1 MKYTP
6 GGWAGAAGAGAAI
19 GAALRFSEVVCGV
32 PCSKLYRGS
41 LSTYHS
47 VNSRM
52 QRERED
58 WLCSRPPWSHQLL
71 AGALH
76 FELEGGGAAPPAPR
90 KQSIF
95 QAQGHITSNQADV
108 CCVCSAPPAPL
119 PHSLS
124 HLPPAPPL
132 QPPSKAQQH
141 TWSSWG
147 ARVDGCAGSSL
158 LPAVARCSASPST
171 SNRCSSVLG
180 MGMEEGLS

>member
-1 MKYTP
+1 VVFHVPSCIAAHLALITQLIRVCNESEKIGFVPAHP
-6 GGWAGAAGAGAAI
+6 GRI
-19 GAALRFSEVVCGV
+19 SCLLV
-32 PCSKLYRGS
+32 
-41 LSTYHS
+41 
-47 VNSRM
+47 
-52 QRERED
+52 
-58 WLCSRPPWSHQLL
+58 LCTLNWR
-71 AGALH
+71 
-76 FELEGGGAAPPAPR
+76 GGGLPHLPHGNKVFSRRRVISLQTKLMCAA
-90 KQSIF
+90 
-95 QAQGHITSNQADV
+95 
-108 CCVCSAPPAPL
+108 CVVPHL